1 MNLLISLVI
10 GALAGWLGSLI
21 IRGSGF
27 GLIGNIVI
35 GIIGSVVGTWVLG
48 QLHFSFGSGFW
59 GSVLTRAIGAI
70 VILVAVRILFPG
82 RK

>member
-1 MNLLISLVI
+1 MSTFIILLT

-35 GIIGSVVGTWVLG
+35 GVLGSVVGSGVLG
-48 QLHFSFGSGFW
+48 
-59 GSVLTRAIGAI
+59 R
-70 VILVAVRILFPG
+70 
-82 RK
+82 